1 MPDFS
6 IFRDDS
12 IQLGYPFGHKFQH
25 FIFTALGSA
34 EHDNARQPKNF
45 LELIPGIH
53 LKESVAS
60 DEKEKLGAGV
70 FIAKL
75 SERMHGI

>member
-1 MPDFS
+1 MPEFS
-6 IFRDDS
+6 IFRDDP
-12 IQLGYPFGHKFQH
+12 IQVGYPIGHKLQY

-53 LKESVAS
+53 LKESVAP
-60 DEKEKLGAGV
+60 DEEEKLGPGV
-70 FIAKL
+70 FPAQVF
-75 SERMHGI
+75 ERMHCI